1 MKVRSGEEERGE
13 REEGEEVWERGRRGK
28 KGEERGGGR
37 KELNNKNAYSIHEVC
52 ASNPTLWPMMSCTTL
67 MPLHHN
73 DVVHYLD
80 AVFTVE
86 VSSPNACIE
95 IEL

>member
-1 MKVRSGEEERGE
+1 MGRRREGGER
-13 REEGEEVWERGRRGK
+13 REEGEEVRERGRRGK
-28 KGEERGGGR
+28 KGEERGGR
-37 KELNNKNAYSIHEVC
+37 KELDNKNAYSIHEVC
-52 ASNPTLWPMMSCTTL
+52 TSNPTLWIIMMCTTL

-73 DVVHYLD
+73 DVVYYLD